1 MQEILAIVL
10 IFGGGAMFLLAISP
24 IGRAV
29 ADRIR
34 SGAPAARVGPAGE
47 ESVRRLQE
55 TQETI
60 LEDLEAGRQELG
72 EVQERLDF
80 TERLLAQQR
89 ETPRVGPGAQP
100 AAKPGEVVG

>member
-10 IFGGGAMFLLAISP
+10 IFGGGATFLLAISP
-24 IGRAV
+24 IGRAI

-34 SGAPAARVGPAGE
+34 SNAPAVAD

-55 TQETI
+55 TQQAI
-60 LEDLEAGRQELG
+60 LDDLEAVRQELG

-80 TERLLAQQR
+80 TERDRLLLALNQL
-89 ETPRVGPGAQP
+89 TPGLFDRLLSLAR
-100 AAKPGEVVG
+100 